1 LPYTPPDMALKR
13 PKGTFD
19 LLPPGSPGLEKHNAM
34 SRHVQVLER
43 ARQILER
50 AGAKFIQTPLFEALE
65 LVERGV
71 GETTDVVQK
80 EMYSVSSRGSGES
93 FVLRPEGT
101 ASIVRA
107 YFENGLKQFPAPL
120 KLWTYGPMFRAERP
134 QEGRYRQFHQVD
146 YEVLGSGD
154 PLTDAEAIA
163 LMWTVLERIGLK
175 NLELKVGSLGDPAD
189 RAAYNAYLREVFTP
203 HLERLSPLSRNR
215 LERNP
220 LRILDSKELQDIA
233 LIAELSPKS
242 LLESL
247 GADARAHLD
256 RVCAY
261 LTAWSV
267 PYALDPGIV
276 RGLDYYRRTAWE
288 VHHRGVGAKA
298 ALGGGGR
305 YDGLAELL
313 GGPPTPGV
321 GWALGLERILIALE
335 AEGVPAPA
343 VAGPLVYLGALE
355 EGLLKHVTG
364 LALELRRFA
373 SCEFGYRAKKPGKHL
388 EDAVKKGA
396 VFLGLIGPDEASAGT
411 ISLKNLENSEQRV
424 LARADLNRYLQT
436 YTSIES

>member
-1 LPYTPPDMALKR
+1 MALKR

-34 SRHVQVLER
+34 NRHQLVLEQVR
-43 ARQILER
+43 ETLER

-65 LVERGV
+65 LVKRGV

-80 EMYSVSSRGSGES
+80 EMYSVSHRGSDEG

-101 ASIVRA
+101 APIVRA
-107 YFENGLKQFPAPL
+107 YLENGLKQFPAPL
-120 KLWTYGPMFRAERP
+120 KLWTYGPMFRAERQ

-146 YEVLGSGD
+146 YEVLGSDD
-154 PLTDAEAIA
+154 PLTDAEAIV
-163 LMWTVLERIGLK
+163 LMWQVLERVGLK
-175 NLELKVGSLGDPAD
+175 NLEMKVSSLGDPPD
-189 RAAYNAYLREVFTP
+189 REAYSTYLREVFAP
-203 HLERLSPLSRNR
+203 HLERLSPLSLSR

-220 LRILDSKELQDIA
+220 LRILDSKEAQDIA
-233 LIAELSPKS
+233 LIAQLSPKS

-247 GADARAHLD
+247 GESAKVHLD

-261 LTAWSV
+261 LTAWGV
-267 PYALDPGIV
+267 TYALDPGIV

-288 VHHRGVGAKA
+288 VHHTGVGAKA

-321 GWALGLERILIALE
+321 GWALGVERILIALE
-335 AEGVPAPA
+335 AEAVPAPA
-343 VAGPLVYLGALE
+343 LVGPLLYLGALE
-355 EGLLKHVTG
+355 EGLLENVTG
-364 LALELRRFA
+364 LALELRRSA

-396 VFLGLIGPDEASAGT
+396 VFLGLIGPDEADTGT
-411 ISLKNLENSEQRV
+411 LSLKNLERGEGWV
-424 LARADLNRYLQT
+424 LPRAELPEYLRN
-436 YTSIES
+436 YLSSH